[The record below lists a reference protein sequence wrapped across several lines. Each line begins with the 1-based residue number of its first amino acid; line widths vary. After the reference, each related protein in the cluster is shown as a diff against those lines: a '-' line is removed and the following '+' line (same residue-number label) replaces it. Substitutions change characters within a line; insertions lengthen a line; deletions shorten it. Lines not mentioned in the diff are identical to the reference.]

1 MNRSMEQA
9 QAPRGSAV
17 GTVDERAYAW
27 DLSWSSPTLHTP
39 ALLTLVLGSMRLTPY
54 LLMAI
59 KRISGKFGSV
69 VC

>member
-1 MNRSMEQA
+1 MGLGALVRNADGEAR
-9 QAPRGSAV
+9 PRLLF
-17 GTVDERAYAW
+17 
-27 DLSWSSPTLHTP
+27 LS
-39 ALLTLVLGSMRLTPY
+39 LLTLVLGSMRLTPY